1 MKRFLLPLL
10 LLLLLLLPFVVS
22 AQSLRGDWSG
32 KLSLPMGKLRIVI
45 HLTEEA
51 GRWSASLDS
60 PDQGA
65 YALRADE
72 VEVRGDSLTLR
83 LSSLHLRYTALRDG
97 EDQLVGN
104 FEQGG
109 MSLPLS
115 LRRVAKTEDTK
126 SMSAS
131 YTEEELTI
139 PVSGSSVVLSGSLA
153 LPKAGKAPYP
163 TLILITGSGPQDRD
177 ETVFGHKPFLDITRR
192 LTEAGFAVFRYD
204 DRGVGKSTGIFMA
217 SHVQD
222 FVRDAEAVVKAMTE
236 HKAVNPQRIFLL
248 GHSEGSYIASKVA
261 SQDRSLAGIVSLA
274 GPVFGMDRIL
284 ADQMDALSLLGGKS
298 DEERA
303 TLRKGNLEVYG
314 LMQDKRLSLDEVKA
328 KASKV
333 VERLLPVMTSDTT
346 MYATIRTQI
355 MGQFTPYLRELL
367 QLDIAGTWRA
377 VKCPVIGLFGEMDK
391 QVLPT
396 NAAELLRLQ
405 PKAQVQ
411 VFPKLNHLFLPSS
424 TGSPM
429 EYPTLRGHF
438 SADALDFLVRSLT
451 ALK

>member
-1 MKRFLLPLL
+1 MKRFLLS
-10 LLLLLLLPFVVS
+10 LLLLLPFVVS

-115 LRRVAKTEDTK
+115 LRRVAKAEDTK
-126 SMSAS
+126 SAPTT

-153 LPKAGKAPYP
+153 LPKSGKAPYP

-284 ADQMDALSLLGGKS
+284 ADQRDALSLLGGKS

-438 SADALDFLVRSLT
+438 SADARDFLVRSLT

>member
-10 LLLLLLLPFVVS
+10 LLLPFVVS
-22 AQSLRGDWSG
+22 AQTLRGDWSG

-72 VEVRGDSLTLR
+72 IEVRGDSLTLR

-126 SMSAS
+126 PTPTS

-153 LPKAGKAPYP
+153 LPKSGKAPYP

-222 FVRDAEAVVKAMTE
+222 FVRDAEAVVKAMKE

-298 DEERA
+298 DEVRA
-303 TLRKGNLEVYG
+303 TLRKGNLEVYA

-346 MYATIRTQI
+346 LYGTIRTQI

-367 QLDIAGTWRA
+367 QLDIEGTWRS
-377 VKCPVIGLFGEMDK
+377 VRCPVIGLFGEMDK
-391 QVLPT
+391 QVLPS
-396 NAAELLRLQ
+396 NATELLRLQ

>member
-1 MKRFLLPLL
+1 MRRIFQLLCVLL
-10 LLLLLLLPFVVS
+10 LVPLALA
-22 AQSLRGDWSG
+22 AQTSLSGDWEG
-32 KLSLPMGKLRIVI
+32 KLSLPMGKLRLIL

-72 VEVRGDSLTLR
+72 VEVRGDSLFLQLNT
-83 LSSLHLRYTALRDG
+83 LHLRYAALRDG

-115 LRRVAKTEDTK
+115 LRRVAKAEDTK
-126 SMSAS
+126 FAPTT

-153 LPKAGKAPYP
+153 LPKSGKAPYP
-163 TLILITGSGPQDRD
+163 TIILITGSGPQDRD

-222 FVRDAEAVVKAMTE
+222 FVRDAEAVLKAMKE

-298 DEERA
+298 DEVRA

-314 LMQDKRLSLDEVKA
+314 MMKDKRLSLDEVKV

-346 MYATIRTQI
+346 AYATIRTQI

-367 QLDIAGTWRA
+367 QLDIEGMWRA
-377 VKCPVIGLFGEMDK
+377 VRCPVIGLFGEMDK
-391 QVLPT
+391 QVLPS
-396 NAAELLRLQ
+396 NATELLRLQ
-405 PKAQVQ
+405 PKAKVK
-411 VFPKLNHLFLPSS
+411 VFPKLNHLFLPSA

-429 EYPTLRGHF
+429 EYPTLPKGF
-438 SADALDFLVRSLT
+438 DPSALDYLADTLRSL
-451 ALK
+451 L

>member
-1 MKRFLLPLL
+1 MRRIFQLLCVLL
-10 LLLLLLLPFVVS
+10 LVPLALA
-22 AQSLRGDWSG
+22 AQTTLSGDWEG
-32 KLSLPMGKLRIVI
+32 KLALPIGKLRLIL

-72 VEVRGDSLTLR
+72 VEVRGDSLFLR
-83 LSSLHLRYTALRDG
+83 LNALHLRYTALRDG

-115 LRRVAKTEDTK
+115 LRRVAKAEDTK
-126 SMSAS
+126 SAPTT

-153 LPKAGKAPYP
+153 LPKEGKAPYP

-222 FVRDAEAVVKAMTE
+222 FVRDAEAVVKAMKE

-303 TLRKGNLEVYG
+303 TLRKGNLEVYA
-314 LMQDKRLSLDEVKA
+314 LMQDKHLSLDEVKA
-328 KASKV
+328 KASEG

-346 MYATIRTQI
+346 MYGTIRTQI

-367 QLDIAGTWRA
+367 QLDIEGTWRS
-377 VKCPVIGLFGEMDK
+377 VRCPVIGLFGEMDK

>member
-1 MKRFLLPLL
+1 MRRFLLS

-72 VEVRGDSLTLR
+72 VEVRGDILFLR
-83 LSSLHLRYTALRDG
+83 LNALHLRYTALRDG

-115 LRRVAKTEDTK
+115 LRRVAKAEDTK
-126 SMSAS
+126 SAPTT

-153 LPKAGKAPYP
+153 LPKSGKAPYP

-222 FVRDAEAVVKAMTE
+222 FVRDAEAVVKAMKE

-248 GHSEGSYIASKVA
+248 GHSEGSYIASKVV

-328 KASKV
+328 KAAKV

-346 MYATIRTQI
+346 MYGTIRTQI

-367 QLDIAGTWRA
+367 QLDIEGTWRS
-377 VKCPVIGLFGEMDK
+377 VRCPVIGLFGEMDK
-391 QVLPT
+391 QVLPS

>member
-1 MKRFLLPLL
+1 MRRIFQLLCVLL
-10 LLLLLLLPFVVS
+10 LVPLALA
-22 AQSLRGDWSG
+22 AQTSLSGDWEG
-32 KLSLPMGKLRIVI
+32 KLSLPMGKLRLIL

-115 LRRVAKTEDTK
+115 LRRVAKAEDTK
-126 SMSAS
+126 SAPTT

-153 LPKAGKAPYP
+153 LPKEGKAPYP

-222 FVRDAEAVVKAMTE
+222 FVRDAEAVVKAMKE
-236 HKAVNPQRIFLL
+236 HKAVNAQRIFLL

-261 SQDRSLAGIVSLA
+261 TQDHSLAGIVSLA

-303 TLRKGNLEVYG
+303 ILRKGNLEVYG
-314 LMQDKRLSLDEVKA
+314 LMQDKRLSLEEVKA

-346 MYATIRTQI
+346 AYSTIRTQI

-367 QLDIAGTWRA
+367 QLDIEGTWRS
-377 VKCPVIGLFGEMDK
+377 VRCPVIGLFGEMDK
-391 QVLPT
+391 QVLPS
-396 NAAELLRLQ
+396 NATELLRLQ
-405 PKAQVQ
+405 PKAKVK
-411 VFPKLNHLFLPSS
+411 VFPKLNHLFLPSA

-429 EYPTLRGHF
+429 EYPTLPKGF
-438 SADALDFLVRSLT
+438 DSSALDYLATTLRSL
-451 ALK
+451 L

>member
-1 MKRFLLPLL
+1 MRRIFQLLCVLLFLPLAL
-10 LLLLLLLPFVVS
+10 S
-22 AQSLRGDWSG
+22 AKTSLSGDWEG
-32 KLSLPMGKLRIVI
+32 KLSLPMGKLRLIL
-45 HLTEEA
+45 HLSEEA

-72 VEVRGDSLTLR
+72 VEVRGDSLFLR
-83 LSSLHLRYTALRDG
+83 LNALHLRYTALRDG

-115 LRRVAKTEDTK
+115 LRRVAKAEDTK
-126 SMSAS
+126 SAPTT

-153 LPKAGKAPYP
+153 LPKSGKAPYP

-222 FVRDAEAVVKAMTE
+222 FVRDAEAVVKAMKG

-298 DEERA
+298 DEVRA
-303 TLRKGNLEVYG
+303 TLRKGNLEVYA
-314 LMQDKRLSLDEVKA
+314 LMKDKRLSLDEVKA
-328 KASKV
+328 KAAKV

-346 MYATIRTQI
+346 MYGTIRTQI

-367 QLDIAGTWRA
+367 QLDIEGTWRA
-377 VKCPVIGLFGEMDK
+377 VSCPVIGLFGEMDK
-391 QVLPT
+391 QVLPS
-396 NAAELLRLQ
+396 NGVELLRLQ
-405 PKAQVQ
+405 PKAKVK
-411 VFPKLNHLFLPSS
+411 VFPKLNHLFLPSA

-429 EYPTLRGHF
+429 EYPTLPKGF
-438 SADALDFLVRSLT
+438 DSSALDYLATTLRSL
-451 ALK
+451 L

>member
-1 MKRFLLPLL
+1 MKRFLLS
-10 LLLLLLLPFVVS
+10 LLLLLPFVVS

-51 GRWSASLDS
+51 GRWSATLDS

-72 VEVRGDSLTLR
+72 VEVRGDSLFLR
-83 LSSLHLRYTALRDG
+83 LNALHLRYTALRDG

-115 LRRVAKTEDTK
+115 LRRVAKAEDTK
-126 SMSAS
+126 SAPTT

-153 LPKAGKAPYP
+153 LPKSGKAPYP

-177 ETVFGHKPFLDITRR
+177 ETVFGHKPFLYITRR

-222 FVRDAEAVVKAMTE
+222 FVRDAEAVVKAMKE

-248 GHSEGSYIASKVA
+248 GHSEGSYIASKVV

-328 KASKV
+328 KAAKV

-346 MYATIRTQI
+346 MYGTIRTQI

-367 QLDIAGTWRA
+367 QLDIEGTWRS
-377 VKCPVIGLFGEMDK
+377 VRCPVIGLFGEMDK
-391 QVLPT
+391 QVLPS

-438 SADALDFLVRSLT
+438 SADALDFLARSLT

>member
-45 HLTEEA
+45 HLTEET
-51 GRWSASLDS
+51 GRWSSTLDS

-115 LRRVAKTEDTK
+115 LRRVAKAEDTK
-126 SMSAS
+126 SAPTT

-153 LPKAGKAPYP
+153 LPKSGKAPYP

-222 FVRDAEAVVKAMTE
+222 FVRDAEAVVKAMKE

-248 GHSEGSYIASKVA
+248 GHSEGSYIASKVV

-328 KASKV
+328 KAAKV

-346 MYATIRTQI
+346 MYDTIRTQI

-367 QLDIAGTWRA
+367 QLDIEGTWRS
-377 VKCPVIGLFGEMDK
+377 VRCPVIGLFGEMDK
-391 QVLPT
+391 QVLPS
-396 NAAELLRLQ
+396 NATELLRLQ
-405 PKAQVQ
+405 PKAKVK

-438 SADALDFLVRSLT
+438 SADALDFLARSLT

>member
-1 MKRFLLPLL
+1 MKRF

-22 AQSLRGDWSG
+22 AQSLPGDWSG

-51 GRWSASLDS
+51 GRWSASLYS

-72 VEVRGDSLTLR
+72 VEVRGDSLFLR
-83 LSSLHLRYTALRDG
+83 LNALHLRYTALRDG

-115 LRRVAKTEDTK
+115 LRRVAKAEDTK
-126 SMSAS
+126 SAPTT
-131 YTEEELTI
+131 YTEDELTI

-153 LPKAGKAPYP
+153 LPKSGKAPYP

-177 ETVFGHKPFLDITRR
+177 ETVFGHKPFLYITRR

-222 FVRDAEAVVKAMTE
+222 FVRDAEAVVKAMKE

-248 GHSEGSYIASKVA
+248 GHSEGSYIASKVV

-328 KASKV
+328 KAAKV

-346 MYATIRTQI
+346 MYGTIRTQI

-367 QLDIAGTWRA
+367 QLDIEGTWRS
-377 VKCPVIGLFGEMDK
+377 VRCPVIGLFGEMDK

-424 TGSPM
+424 MGSPM

>member
-1 MKRFLLPLL
+1 MKRFLLS
-10 LLLLLLLPFVVS
+10 LLLLLPFVVS

-51 GRWSASLDS
+51 GRWSATLDS

-72 VEVRGDSLTLR
+72 VEVRGDSLFLR
-83 LSSLHLRYTALRDG
+83 LNALHLRYTTLRDG

-115 LRRVAKTEDTK
+115 LRRVAKAEDTK
-126 SMSAS
+126 SAPTT

-153 LPKAGKAPYP
+153 LPKSGKAPYP

-222 FVRDAEAVVKAMTE
+222 FVRDAEAVVKAMKE

-248 GHSEGSYIASKVA
+248 GHSEGSYIASKVV

-328 KASKV
+328 KAAKV

-346 MYATIRTQI
+346 MYGTIRTQI

-367 QLDIAGTWRA
+367 QLDIEGTWRS
-377 VKCPVIGLFGEMDK
+377 VRCPVIGLFGEMDK
-391 QVLPT
+391 QVLPS

-438 SADALDFLVRSLT
+438 SADALDFLARSLT

>member
-1 MKRFLLPLL
+1 MRRIFQLLCVLL
-10 LLLLLLLPFVVS
+10 LVPLTLA
-22 AQSLRGDWSG
+22 AQTSLSGDWEG
-32 KLSLPMGKLRIVI
+32 KLSLPMGKLRLIL

-115 LRRVAKTEDTK
+115 LRRVAKADDTK
-126 SMSAS
+126 SAPTT

-177 ETVFGHKPFLDITRR
+177 ETVFGHKPFLYITRR

-222 FVRDAEAVVKAMTE
+222 FVRDAEAVVKAVKE
-236 HKAVNPQRIFLL
+236 HKAVDAQRIFLL

-261 SQDRSLAGIVSLA
+261 TQDHSLAGIVSLA

-298 DEERA
+298 DEVRA
-303 TLRKGNLEVYG
+303 TLRKGNLEVYA
-314 LMQDKRLSLDEVKA
+314 LMKDKRLSLDEVKA
-328 KASKV
+328 KAAKV

-346 MYATIRTQI
+346 AYATIRTQI

-367 QLDIAGTWRA
+367 QLDIEGMWRA
-377 VKCPVIGLFGEMDK
+377 VRCPVIGLFGEMDK

-396 NAAELLRLQ
+396 NATEFLRLQ
-405 PKAQVQ
+405 PKAKVK
-411 VFPKLNHLFLPSS
+411 VFPKLNHLFLPSA

-429 EYPTLRGHF
+429 EYPTLPKGF
-438 SADALDFLVRSLT
+438 DSSVLDYLADTLRSL
-451 ALK
+451 L

>member
-10 LLLLLLLPFVVS
+10 LLLPFVVS
-22 AQSLRGDWSG
+22 AQTLRGDWSG

-72 VEVRGDSLTLR
+72 VEVRGDSLFLR
-83 LSSLHLRYTALRDG
+83 LNALHLRYTALRDG

-115 LRRVAKTEDTK
+115 LRRVAKAEDTK
-126 SMSAS
+126 SAPTT

-153 LPKAGKAPYP
+153 LPKSGKAPYP

-177 ETVFGHKPFLDITRR
+177 ETVFGHKPFLYITRR

-222 FVRDAEAVVKAMTE
+222 FVRDAEAVVKAMKE

-248 GHSEGSYIASKVA
+248 GHSEGSYIASKVV

-328 KASKV
+328 KAAKV

-346 MYATIRTQI
+346 MYGTIHTQI

-367 QLDIAGTWRA
+367 QLDIEGTWRS
-377 VKCPVIGLFGEMDK
+377 VRCPVIGLFGEMDK
-391 QVLPT
+391 QVLPS
-396 NAAELLRLQ
+396 NATELLRLQ

>member
-1 MKRFLLPLL
+1 MKRFLLS
-10 LLLLLLLPFVVS
+10 LLLLLPFVVS

-32 KLSLPMGKLRIVI
+32 KLSLPMGKLRMVI

-115 LRRVAKTEDTK
+115 LRRVAKAEDTK
-126 SMSAS
+126 STPTT

-153 LPKAGKAPYP
+153 LPKSGKDPYP

-177 ETVFGHKPFLDITRR
+177 ETVFGHKPFLYITRR

-222 FVRDAEAVVKAMTE
+222 FVRDAEAVVKAMKE

-261 SQDRSLAGIVSLA
+261 TQDHSLAGIVSLA

-303 TLRKGNLEVYG
+303 TLRKGNLEVYA

-367 QLDIAGTWRA
+367 QLDVAGTWRA

-451 ALK
+451 TLK

>member
-1 MKRFLLPLL
+1 MKRFLLS
-10 LLLLLLLPFVVS
+10 LLLLLPFVVS

-32 KLSLPMGKLRIVI
+32 KLSLPMGKLRMVI

-115 LRRVAKTEDTK
+115 LRRVAKAEDTK
-126 SMSAS
+126 STPTT

-153 LPKAGKAPYP
+153 LPKSGKDPYP

-222 FVRDAEAVVKAMTE
+222 FVRDAEAVVKAMKE

-261 SQDRSLAGIVSLA
+261 TQDHSLAGIVSLA

-303 TLRKGNLEVYG
+303 TLRKGNLEVYA

-367 QLDIAGTWRA
+367 QLDVAGTWRA

-451 ALK
+451 TLK

>member
-1 MKRFLLPLL
+1 MKRFLLS
-10 LLLLLLLPFVVS
+10 LLLLLPFVVS

-51 GRWSASLDS
+51 GRWSATLDS

-72 VEVRGDSLTLR
+72 VEVRGDSLFLR
-83 LSSLHLRYTALRDG
+83 LNALHLRYTALRDG

-115 LRRVAKTEDTK
+115 LRRVAKAEDTK
-126 SMSAS
+126 SAPTT

-153 LPKAGKAPYP
+153 LPKSGKAPYP

-222 FVRDAEAVVKAMTE
+222 FVRDAEAVVKAMKE

-248 GHSEGSYIASKVA
+248 GHSEGSYIASKVV

-328 KASKV
+328 KAAKV

-346 MYATIRTQI
+346 MYGTIRTQI

-367 QLDIAGTWRA
+367 QLDIEGTWRS
-377 VKCPVIGLFGEMDK
+377 VRCPVIGLFGEMDK
-391 QVLPT
+391 QVLPS

-438 SADALDFLVRSLT
+438 SADALDFLARSLT

>member
-1 MKRFLLPLL
+1 MKRFLLS
-10 LLLLLLLPFVVS
+10 LLLLLPFVVS

-51 GRWSASLDS
+51 GRWSATLDS

-72 VEVRGDSLTLR
+72 VEVRGDSLFLR
-83 LSSLHLRYTALRDG
+83 LNALHLRYTALRDG

-115 LRRVAKTEDTK
+115 LRRVAKAEDTK
-126 SMSAS
+126 SAPTT

-153 LPKAGKAPYP
+153 LPKSGKAPYP

-222 FVRDAEAVVKAMTE
+222 FVRDAEAVVKAMKE

-248 GHSEGSYIASKVA
+248 GHSEGSYIASKVV

-328 KASKV
+328 KAAKV

-346 MYATIRTQI
+346 MYGTIRTQI

-367 QLDIAGTWRA
+367 QLDIEGTWRS
-377 VKCPVIGLFGEMDK
+377 VRCPVIGLFGEMDK
-391 QVLPT
+391 QVLPS

-438 SADALDFLVRSLT
+438 SSDALDFLVRSLT
-451 ALK
+451 TLK

>member
-115 LRRVAKTEDTK
+115 LRRVAKVEDTK
-126 SMSAS
+126 STPAT

-153 LPKAGKAPYP
+153 LPKEGKAPYP
-163 TLILITGSGPQDRD
+163 TIILITGSGPQDRD

-222 FVRDAEAVVKAMTE
+222 FVRDAEAVVKAMKE

-248 GHSEGSYIASKVA
+248 GHSEGSYIASKVV

-328 KASKV
+328 KAAKV

-346 MYATIRTQI
+346 MYGTIRTQI

-367 QLDIAGTWRA
+367 QLDIEGTWRS
-377 VKCPVIGLFGEMDK
+377 VRCPVIGLFGEMDK
-391 QVLPT
+391 QVLPS

>member
-10 LLLLLLLPFVVS
+10 LLLPFVVS
-22 AQSLRGDWSG
+22 AQTLRGDWSG

-72 VEVRGDSLTLR
+72 VEVRGDSLFLR
-83 LSSLHLRYTALRDG
+83 LNALHLRYTALRDG

-115 LRRVAKTEDTK
+115 LRRVAKAEDTK
-126 SMSAS
+126 SAPTT

-153 LPKAGKAPYP
+153 LPKSGKAPYP

-177 ETVFGHKPFLDITRR
+177 ETVFGHKPFLYITRR

-222 FVRDAEAVVKAMTE
+222 FVRDAEAVVKAMKE

-248 GHSEGSYIASKVA
+248 GHSEGSYIASKVV

-328 KASKV
+328 KAAKV

-346 MYATIRTQI
+346 MYGTIRTQI

-367 QLDIAGTWRA
+367 QLDIEGTWRS
-377 VKCPVIGLFGEMDK
+377 VRCPVIGLFGEMDK
-391 QVLPT
+391 QVLPS
-396 NAAELLRLQ
+396 NATELLRLQ

>member
-1 MKRFLLPLL
+1 MKRFLLS
-10 LLLLLLLPFVVS
+10 LLLLLPFVVS

-51 GRWSASLDS
+51 GRWSATLDS

-72 VEVRGDSLTLR
+72 VEVRGDSLFLR
-83 LSSLHLRYTALRDG
+83 LNALHLRYTALRDG

-115 LRRVAKTEDTK
+115 LRRVAKAEDTK
-126 SMSAS
+126 SVPTT

-153 LPKAGKAPYP
+153 LPKSGKAPYP

-222 FVRDAEAVVKAMTE
+222 FVRDAEAVVKAMKE

-248 GHSEGSYIASKVA
+248 GHSEGSYIASKVV

-328 KASKV
+328 KAAKV

-346 MYATIRTQI
+346 MYGTIRTQI

-367 QLDIAGTWRA
+367 QLDIEGTWRS
-377 VKCPVIGLFGEMDK
+377 VRCPVIGLFGEMDK
-391 QVLPT
+391 QVLPS

-438 SADALDFLVRSLT
+438 SADALDFLARSLT

>member
-1 MKRFLLPLL
+1 MKRFLL

-72 VEVRGDSLTLR
+72 VEVRGDSLFLR
-83 LSSLHLRYTALRDG
+83 LNALHLRYTALRDG

-115 LRRVAKTEDTK
+115 LRRVAKAEDTK
-126 SMSAS
+126 SAPTT

-153 LPKAGKAPYP
+153 LPKSGKAPYP

-222 FVRDAEAVVKAMTE
+222 FVRDAEAVVKAMKE

-248 GHSEGSYIASKVA
+248 GHSEGSYIASKVV

-328 KASKV
+328 KAAKV

-346 MYATIRTQI
+346 MYGTIRTQI

-367 QLDIAGTWRA
+367 QLDIEGTWRS
-377 VKCPVIGLFGEMDK
+377 VRCPVIGLFGEMDK
-391 QVLPT
+391 QVLPS

>member
-1 MKRFLLPLL
+1 MRRIFQLLCV
-10 LLLLLLLPFVVS
+10 LLLLPLALA
-22 AQSLRGDWSG
+22 AQTSLSGDWEG
-32 KLSLPMGKLRIVI
+32 KLSLPMGKLRLIL
-45 HLTEEA
+45 HLSEEA

-72 VEVRGDSLTLR
+72 VEVRGDSLFLR
-83 LSSLHLRYTALRDG
+83 LNALHLRYTALRYG
-97 EDQLVGN
+97 EDQLVGT

-115 LRRVAKTEDTK
+115 LRQVAKAEDTK
-126 SMSAS
+126 PAPTT

-153 LPKAGKAPYP
+153 LPKEGKAPYP

-222 FVRDAEAVVKAMTE
+222 FVRDAEAVVKAMKE

-298 DEERA
+298 DEVRA
-303 TLRKGNLEVYG
+303 TLRKGNLEVYA

-328 KASKV
+328 KAAKV

-367 QLDIAGTWRA
+367 QLDIEGTWRS
-377 VKCPVIGLFGEMDK
+377 VRCPVIGLFGEMDK
-391 QVLPT
+391 QVLPS
-396 NAAELLRLQ
+396 NATELLRLQ
-405 PKAQVQ
+405 PKAKVK
-411 VFPKLNHLFLPSS
+411 VFPKLNHLFLPSA
-424 TGSPM
+424 TGAPM
-429 EYPTLRGHF
+429 EYPTLPKGF
-438 SADALDFLVRSLT
+438 DPSALDYLATTLRSL
-451 ALK
+451 L

>member
-1 MKRFLLPLL
+1 MRRIFQLLCVLL
-10 LLLLLLLPFVVS
+10 LVPLTLA
-22 AQSLRGDWSG
+22 AQTSLSGDWEG
-32 KLSLPMGKLRIVI
+32 KLALPMGKLRLIL

-72 VEVRGDSLTLR
+72 VEVRRDSLFLR
-83 LSSLHLRYTALRDG
+83 LNTLHLRYTALRDG

-115 LRRVAKTEDTK
+115 LRRVAKVEDTK
-126 SMSAS
+126 STPTT

-153 LPKAGKAPYP
+153 LPKEGKAPYP

-222 FVRDAEAVVKAMTE
+222 FVRDAEAVVKAMKE
-236 HKAVNPQRIFLL
+236 HKAVNAQRIFLL

-261 SQDRSLAGIVSLA
+261 TQDHSLAGIVSLA

-298 DEERA
+298 DEVRA
-303 TLRKGNLEVYG
+303 TLRKGNLEVYA
-314 LMQDKRLSLDEVKA
+314 LMKDKRLSLDEVKA
-328 KASKV
+328 KAAKV
-333 VERLLPVMTSDTT
+333 VDRLLPVMTLDTT
-346 MYATIRTQI
+346 MYGTIRTQI

-367 QLDIAGTWRA
+367 QLDIEGTWRA
-377 VKCPVIGLFGEMDK
+377 VSCPVIGLFGEMDK
-391 QVLPT
+391 QVLPS
-396 NAAELLRLQ
+396 NATELLRLQ
-405 PKAQVQ
+405 PKAKVK

-429 EYPTLRGHF
+429 EYPTLPKGF
-438 SADALDFLVRSLT
+438 DPSALDYLTTTLRSL
-451 ALK
+451 L

>member
-1 MKRFLLPLL
+1 MKRFLLS
-10 LLLLLLLPFVVS
+10 LLLLLPFVVS

-32 KLSLPMGKLRIVI
+32 KLSLPMGKLRMVI

-115 LRRVAKTEDTK
+115 LRRVAKAEDTK
-126 SMSAS
+126 STPTT

-153 LPKAGKAPYP
+153 LPKSGKDPYP

-222 FVRDAEAVVKAMTE
+222 FVRDAEAVVKAMKE

-261 SQDRSLAGIVSLA
+261 TQDHSLAGIVSLA

-303 TLRKGNLEVYG
+303 TLRKGNLEVYA

-367 QLDIAGTWRA
+367 QLDIEGTWRS
-377 VKCPVIGLFGEMDK
+377 VRCPVIGLFGEMDK
-391 QVLPT
+391 QVLPS

-438 SADALDFLVRSLT
+438 SVDALDFLVRSLT
-451 ALK
+451 TLK

>member
-1 MKRFLLPLL
+1 MKRFLLS
-10 LLLLLLLPFVVS
+10 LLLLLPFVVS

-32 KLSLPMGKLRIVI
+32 KLSLPMGKLRMVI

-51 GRWSASLDS
+51 GRWSATLDS

-65 YALRADE
+65 YGLRADE
-72 VEVRGDSLTLR
+72 VHVSGDSLRMELRSLR
-83 LSSLHLRYTALRDG
+83 LTYTAVRTADDKLS
-97 EDQLVGN
+97 GN
-104 FEQGG
+104 FQQGG
-109 MSLPLS
+109 MSLPLDMERS
-115 LRRVAKTEDTK
+115 IEKQDAPQAPAT
-126 SMSAS
+126 
-131 YTEEELTI
+131 YTEEELSI
-139 PVSGSSVVLSGSLA
+139 PVSGSSVILSGSLA
-153 LPKAGKAPYP
+153 LPKTGQSPYP
-163 TLILITGSGPQDRD
+163 TLVLITGSGPQDRD
-177 ETVFGHKPFLDITRR
+177 ETIFGCKPFLDITRR

-222 FVRDAEAVVKAMTE
+222 FVRDAEAVVKAMKE

-429 EYPTLRGHF
+429 EYPTLKGHF

>member
-1 MKRFLLPLL
+1 MRRFLLSLL
-10 LLLLLLLPFVVS
+10 FLLPFVVS

-45 HLTEEA
+45 HLSEEA
-51 GRWSASLDS
+51 GRWSATLDS

-72 VEVRGDSLTLR
+72 VEVRGDSLFLR
-83 LSSLHLRYTALRDG
+83 LNALHLRYTALRDG

-115 LRRVAKTEDTK
+115 LRRVAKAEDTK
-126 SMSAS
+126 SAPTT

-153 LPKAGKAPYP
+153 LPKSGKAPYP

-222 FVRDAEAVVKAMTE
+222 FVRDAEAVVKAMKE

-248 GHSEGSYIASKVA
+248 GHSEGSYIASKVV

-328 KASKV
+328 KAAKV

-346 MYATIRTQI
+346 MYGTIRTQI

-367 QLDIAGTWRA
+367 QLDIEGTWRS
-377 VKCPVIGLFGEMDK
+377 VRCPVIGLFGEMDK
-391 QVLPT
+391 QVLPS

-429 EYPTLRGHF
+429 EYPTLKGHF

>member
-1 MKRFLLPLL
+1 MRRIFQLLCVLL
-10 LLLLLLLPFVVS
+10 LVPLTLA
-22 AQSLRGDWSG
+22 AQTSLSGDWEG
-32 KLSLPMGKLRIVI
+32 KLALPMGKLRLIL

-115 LRRVAKTEDTK
+115 LRRVAKAEDTK
-126 SMSAS
+126 SAPTT

-153 LPKAGKAPYP
+153 LPKEGKAPYP

-222 FVRDAEAVVKAMTE
+222 FVRDAEAVVKAMKE
-236 HKAVNPQRIFLL
+236 HKAVNAQRIFLL

-298 DEERA
+298 DEVRA
-303 TLRKGNLEVYG
+303 TLRKGNLEVYA
-314 LMQDKRLSLDEVKA
+314 LMKDKHLSLDEVKA
-328 KASKV
+328 KSAKV

-346 MYATIRTQI
+346 MYGTIRTQI

-367 QLDIAGTWRA
+367 QLDIEGTWRS
-377 VKCPVIGLFGEMDK
+377 VRCPVIGLFGEMDK

-396 NAAELLRLQ
+396 NATELLRLQ
-405 PKAQVQ
+405 PKAKVK

-429 EYPTLRGHF
+429 EYPTLPKGF
-438 SADALDFLVRSLT
+438 DPSALDYLATTLRSL
-451 ALK
+451 L